1 MLFENLLHVNNQKG
15 MPAGAGSL
23 APRSTIK
30 NKWRN

>member
-23 APRSTIK
+23 APRYTALIY
-30 NKWRN
+30 N